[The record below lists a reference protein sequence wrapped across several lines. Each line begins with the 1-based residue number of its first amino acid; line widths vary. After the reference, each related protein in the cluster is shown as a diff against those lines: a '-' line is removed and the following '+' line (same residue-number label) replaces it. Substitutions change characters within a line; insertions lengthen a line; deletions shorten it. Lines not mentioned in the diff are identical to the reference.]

1 MCLAV
6 PGKVISIQGDRARV
20 SMEGVLYDAAL
31 AVVDD
36 IHVGDYVIVHAGF
49 VLEKLDEQEAAQEL
63 DAVRRYASG
72 RVHTP

>member
-1 MCLAV
+1 
-6 PGKVISIQGDRARV
+6 
-20 SMEGVLYDAAL
+20 MEGVLYDAAL